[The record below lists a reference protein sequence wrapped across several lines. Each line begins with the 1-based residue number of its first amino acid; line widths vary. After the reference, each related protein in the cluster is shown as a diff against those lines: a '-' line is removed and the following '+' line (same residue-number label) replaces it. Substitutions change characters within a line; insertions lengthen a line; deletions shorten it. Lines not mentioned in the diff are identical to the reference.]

1 MKVGIGSDHGG
12 FLLKEALLKF
22 VRAQGHECT
31 DFGTH
36 SADPVDYPD
45 FAALVA
51 DAVAAGVVERGI
63 VVDGAGIGSAIAANK
78 VAGVRAALC
87 HDAFTAR
94 NAREHNNANVLTLG
108 SGVTGAGV
116 AEEIVRLFL
125 TTDFAGGRHQRRVN
139 KLDDLDRRRLR

>member
-1 MKVGIGSDHGG
+1 MKVALGSDHGG
-12 FLLKEALLKF
+12 LGLKEALLRYAK
-22 VRAQGHECT
+22 AQGHDCL

-36 SADPVDYPD
+36 ATDPVDYPD

-63 VVDGAGIGSAIAANK
+63 VVDGAGVGSAIAANK

-94 NAREHNNANVLTLG
+94 NAREHNDANVLTLG
-108 SGVTGAGV
+108 SRVTGEGV
-116 AEEIVRLFL
+116 AEEIVRIFL

-139 KLDDLDRRRLR
+139 KLNDLDRRRAR